1 MYRISPCSDLAWSV
15 KHEGKV
21 HELHLS
27 CSMMTLLKT
36 NKLHRTM
43 LKYILT
49 LLTVLLFCAI
59 SASAETLHLS
69 NGELLEGKIRIMDEK
84 TLFLESNLTA
94 QELKIDRAD
103 LNLIEFDTSGR
114 SLARRIGIG
123 FHYRPNGN
131 EENLSVK
138 NWLSKIDSAELMVGY
153 SSGSVNTFNVE
164 LRYARVFK
172 VESTSDI
179 FYGAGTG
186 IISKEGKRGTA
197 FRFFSGSEF
206 FPRSSPNFGI
216 SLELGVLRK
225 QGVGDDTQG
234 FYNAISA
241 RYYF

>member
-1 MYRISPCSDLAWSV
+1 M
-15 KHEGKV
+15 
-21 HELHLS
+21 
-27 CSMMTLLKT
+27 LK
-36 NKLHRTM
+36 KIFLMLTM
-43 LKYILT
+43 L
-49 LLTVLLFCAI
+49 LFAI
-59 SASAETLHLS
+59 PASAETLRLNS
-69 NGELLEGKIRIMDEK
+69 GESLEGKIRIMDEK

-103 LNLIEFDTSGR
+103 LSLIEFDTSER

-138 NWLSKIDSAELMVGY
+138 NWLSAVDSAELMVGY
-153 SSGSVNTFNVE
+153 SSGATNTFSFE

-172 VESTSDI
+172 VEGTSDL

-186 IISKEGKRGTA
+186 IISKDSKRGTA

-216 SLELGVLRK
+216 SLELGVLRQ
-225 QGVGDDTQG
+225 QGVGDVTQG

>member
-1 MYRISPCSDLAWSV
+1 ML
-15 KHEGKV
+15 KK
-21 HELHLS
+21 
-27 CSMMTLLKT
+27 TLL
-36 NKLHRTM
+36 L
-43 LKYILT
+43 LT
-49 LLTVLLFCAI
+49 LLLFTIPVNA
-59 SASAETLHLS
+59 ATLRLNS
-69 NGELLEGKIRIMDEK
+69 GESLDSKIRIMDEK
-84 TLFLESNLTA
+84 TLFLESKLTA

-103 LNLIEFDTSGR
+103 LSLIEFDTSER

-131 EENLSVK
+131 EENLSLK
-138 NWLSKIDSAELMVGY
+138 NWLSAVDSAELLVGY
-153 SSGSVNTFNVE
+153 SSGAVNTFGVE

-172 VESTSDI
+172 VEGSSDL

-186 IISKEGKRGTA
+186 IISKDSKRGTA

-216 SLELGVLRK
+216 ALELGVLRQ
-225 QGVGDDTQG
+225 QGVGDVTQG

>member
-1 MYRISPCSDLAWSV
+1 
-15 KHEGKV
+15 
-21 HELHLS
+21 
-27 CSMMTLLKT
+27 
-36 NKLHRTM
+36 
-43 LKYILT
+43 
-49 LLTVLLFCAI
+49 
-59 SASAETLHLS
+59 
-69 NGELLEGKIRIMDEK
+69 MDEK
-84 TLFLESNLTA
+84 TLYIESNLTA

-103 LNLIEFDTSGR
+103 LSLIEFDSSGR

-138 NWLSKIDSAELMVGY
+138 NWINEIDSVELMVGY
-153 SSGSVNTFNVE
+153 SSGSVNTFGVE
-164 LRYARVFK
+164 LRYAKVFK
-172 VESTSDI
+172 VEGTSDL

-186 IISKEGKRGTA
+186 LISKDSKRGTA
-197 FRFFSGSEF
+197 FRFFSGGEF

>member
-1 MYRISPCSDLAWSV
+1 M
-15 KHEGKV
+15 
-21 HELHLS
+21 
-27 CSMMTLLKT
+27 LK
-36 NKLHRTM
+36 KIFLMLTM
-43 LKYILT
+43 L
-49 LLTVLLFCAI
+49 LFAI
-59 SASAETLHLS
+59 PASAETLRLNS
-69 NGELLEGKIRIMDEK
+69 GESLKGKIRIMDEK

-103 LNLIEFDTSGR
+103 LSLIEFDTSER

-138 NWLSKIDSAELMVGY
+138 NWLSAVDSAELMVGY
-153 SSGSVNTFNVE
+153 SSGATNTFSFE

-172 VESTSDI
+172 VEGTSDL

-186 IISKEGKRGTA
+186 IISKDSKRGTA

-216 SLELGVLRK
+216 SLELGVLRQ
-225 QGVGDDTQG
+225 QGVGDVTQG

>member
-1 MYRISPCSDLAWSV
+1 MP
-15 KHEGKV
+15 KK
-21 HELHLS
+21 
-27 CSMMTLLKT
+27 TLL
-36 NKLHRTM
+36 L
-43 LKYILT
+43 LT
-49 LLTVLLFCAI
+49 LLLFTI
-59 SASAETLHLS
+59 PVSAATLRLNS
-69 NGELLEGKIRIMDEK
+69 GESLEGKIRIMDEK
-84 TLFLESNLTA
+84 TLFLESKLTA

-103 LNLIEFDTSGR
+103 LSLIEFDTSER

-138 NWLSKIDSAELMVGY
+138 NWLSAVDSAELMVGY
-153 SSGSVNTFNVE
+153 SSGATNTFSFE

-172 VESTSDI
+172 VEGTSDL

-186 IISKEGKRGTA
+186 IISKDSKRGTA

-216 SLELGVLRK
+216 SLELGVLRQ
-225 QGVGDDTQG
+225 QGVGDVTQG

>member
-1 MYRISPCSDLAWSV
+1 
-15 KHEGKV
+15 
-21 HELHLS
+21 
-27 CSMMTLLKT
+27 
-36 NKLHRTM
+36 M
-43 LKYILT
+43 LKYTFSLLT
-49 LLTVLLFCAI
+49 LLLFAI
-59 SASAETLHLS
+59 PAGAETLRLNS
-69 NGELLEGKIRIMDEK
+69 GESLEGKIRLMDEK
-84 TLFLESNLTA
+84 TLYIESNLTA

-103 LNLIEFDTSGR
+103 LSLIEFDTSGR

-138 NWLSKIDSAELMVGY
+138 NWISEIDSAELMVGY
-153 SSGSVNTFNVE
+153 SSGSVNTFGVE
-164 LRYARVFK
+164 LRYARAFK
-172 VESTSDI
+172 VEGTSDP
-179 FYGAGTG
+179 FYGAGTEL
-186 IISKEGKRGTA
+186 ISKDSKRGTA
-197 FRFFSGSEF
+197 FRFFSGGEI

>member
-1 MYRISPCSDLAWSV
+1 MHKYA
-15 KHEGKV
+15 
-21 HELHLS
+21 LS
-27 CSMMTLLKT
+27 LL
-36 NKLHRTM
+36 
-43 LKYILT
+43 ILI
-49 LLTVLLFCAI
+49 LFTI
-59 SASAETLHLS
+59 PTGAETLRLNS
-69 NGELLEGKIRIMDEK
+69 GESLEGKIRIMDEK
-84 TLFLESNLTA
+84 TLYIESNLTA

-103 LNLIEFDTSGR
+103 LSLIEFDTSGR

-138 NWLSKIDSAELMVGY
+138 NWISEIDSAELMVGY
-153 SSGSVNTFNVE
+153 SSGSVNTFGVE

-172 VESTSDI
+172 VEGTSDL

-186 IISKEGKRGTA
+186 LISKDSKRGPT
-197 FRFFSGSEF
+197 FRFFSGGEF

-225 QGVGDDTQG
+225 KGVGDDNEG